1 MGNTSS
7 KRYSLPLGKNYNIS
21 YCRQYNHRSKIK
33 DFIDLSSFLI
43 EQGDQGDLISKLII
57 YEINKHGYSLKPI
70 EQRFYN
76 LPLNQ
81 IIKNFK
87 IKSSDNVILKDISLK
102 SRCYFVN
109 EENIKSLLSD
119 GNILIAGII
128 IDQEFSDS
136 VLDRTPINY
145 LLTDIVLIIGYSDKL
160 VLKTNWCKEN
170 VYIDFNFLCN
180 IKEIWNII
188 PIVPE
193 DKFLEQG
200 NIL

>member
-21 YCRQYNHRSKIK
+21 YCRQYNYKSKIK
-33 DFIDLSSFLI
+33 DFIDLSSFLS
-43 EQGDQGDLISKLII
+43 EKGDLISKLVI
-57 YEINKHGYSLKPI
+57 YTINNYGYSLKPT
-70 EQRFYN
+70 EQHFYN

-87 IKSSDNVILKDISLK
+87 IKSSDNIILKDVSLK

-128 IDQEFSDS
+128 IDQEFSDLY
-136 VLDRTPINY
+136 LDKTPINY
-145 LLTDIVLIIGYSDKL
+145 LITDIVLIIGYSDKL

-170 VYIDFNFLCN
+170 VYINFNFLCN

-193 DKFLEQG
+193 DKYLEQD
-200 NIL
+200 NNLLNL

>member
-43 EQGDQGDLISKLII
+43 DQGDQGDLISKLII

-87 IKSSDNVILKDISLK
+87 IKSSDNVILKDVSLK